1 MQPGRDEL
9 RGERG
14 ATVDWSVARTKRC
27 AGNIGRRAGNS
38 SVIFTS
44 KRSDVLLQKVGD
56 VGPGAGGPLE
66 W

>member
-1 MQPGRDEL
+1 MRL
-9 RGERG
+9 RG
-14 ATVDWSVARTKRC
+14 
-27 AGNIGRRAGNS
+27 GNS

-56 VGPGAGGPLE
+56 VGPGTGGPLE